1 MTPLRRRM
9 IDDMTL
15 RNFTPATIR
24 AYVRCVA
31 RFAGTSGA
39 PPDRLGPEHVR
50 SYLLHLLQE
59 RNVSHSY
66 YKLTRCALR
75 FFYRETLGR
84 DDIPASLAPV
94 KQPRTLPVVLGPDEL
109 VRFFAAIQNLKHR
122 ALLMTAYA
130 AGLRISEVAR
140 LRVADIDSARMVILV
155 RRGKGQ
161 KDRYVMLSPRLLEI
175 LRAYWKAAR
184 PGDFLFPGA
193 EPDRP
198 ITTGSVR
205 KVCSRARLAAGWDK
219 HVTVHTLRHSFATH
233 LLEVRH
239 RPADHP
245 GPDGPSQLQ
254 HHGAVLSTWPPR
266 RLPSTRSPL
275 DRLDL
280 NPRGD
285 RQP

>member
-15 RNFTPATIR
+15 RNFTPATID

-31 RFAGTSGA
+31 RFALHFHAS
-39 PPDRLGPEHVR
+39 PNLLGREHVR
-50 SYLLHLLQE
+50 AYLLHLLQE
-59 RNVSHSY
+59 QHISHSY

-84 DDIPASLAPV
+84 DDVPASLAPV
-94 KQPRTLPVVLGPDEL
+94 KQPRTLPVVLGADEL
-109 VRFFAAIQNLKHR
+109 TRFFAAITNLKHR

-130 AGLRISEVAR
+130 AGLRVSEVTR
-140 LRVADIDSARMVILV
+140 LCVADIDSARMVIHI
-155 RRGKGQ
+155 RQGKGR

-184 PGDFLFPGA
+184 PDNFLFPGA
-193 EPDRP
+193 VADQPL
-198 ITTGSVR
+198 TTGSVR
-205 KVCSRARLAAGWDK
+205 KVCHRARHAAGLGK

-233 LLEVRH
+233 LLESGTDLRTIQVLL
-239 RPADHP
+239 
-245 GPDGPSQLQ
+245 G
-254 HHGAVLSTWPPR
+254 HHSFNTTARYVHVATAS
-266 RLPSTRSPL
+266 LPSTKSPF

-280 NPRGD
+280 NKRGG
-285 RQP
+285 RRS

>member
-9 IDDMTL
+9 IDDMIL
-15 RNFTPATIR
+15 RNFTRSTID

-31 RFAGTSGA
+31 RFAGYFHC

-50 SYLLHLLQE
+50 SYLLHLLND
-59 RNVSHSY
+59 RHVSQSY
-66 YKLTRCALR
+66 YKLNRCALR

-84 DDIPASLAPV
+84 DDVPASLAPV

-109 VRFFAAIQNLKHR
+109 ARFFAVVRNLKHR

-130 AGLRISEVAR
+130 AGLRVSEVTR
-140 LRVADIDSARMVILV
+140 LRVADIDSDRMVIRV
-155 RRGKGQ
+155 RHAKGQ

-184 PGDFLFPGA
+184 PADFLFPGA
-193 EPDRP
+193 VPDRP
-198 ITTGSVR
+198 LTTGSVR
-205 KVCSRARLAAGWDK
+205 KICSRACVAAGLGK

-233 LLEVRH
+233 LLESGTDLRTI
-239 RPADHP
+239 
-245 GPDGPSQLQ
+245 Q
-254 HHGAVLSTWPPR
+254 VLLGHNSFSTTAR
-266 RLPSTRSPL
+266 YVHVATASIPSTKSPF

-280 NPRGD
+280 TPRGG
-285 RQP
+285 RRS